1 MPDRKAAED
10 FAAELTRRFEE
21 MTQWA
26 IAHWPY
32 PNFPLMESDFAE
44 SRRELSAILGAR
56 LDAGNQGPPPG
67 PGDSGQYVDVTP
79 MPWP

>member
-1 MPDRKAAED
+1 MANKVASDQ

-26 IAHWPY
+26 IGHWPY

-44 SRRELSAILGAR
+44 SRREISGILGAK

-67 PGDSGQYVDVTP
+67 PDDSGQYIDMNP